1 MPQALFHTPMS
12 TAEPIISSTTLRG
25 VGRQFLGAP
34 LRSRTYRNLLYLLL
48 AFPLGIV
55 YAVGLVTGTAV
66 GAGLLV
72 TWVGLPILLATLAG
86 SAVAAGIEAKL
97 ASRLV
102 GIDAAVPTFLREFD
116 VRDDIALPG
125 DGFVDA
131 LRRLVTAPSTWT
143 SLVLLVYKFVV
154 GLVSFVA
161 VVTIGS
167 ITTAL
172 LAAPLVY
179 DGSGT
184 VATGG
189 AAGQYRIG
197 SWVVSS
203 FPEALAVAGAGAIAL
218 IVGLNLLN
226 GLARF
231 QARSVA
237 TILRVG
243 TGD

>member
-1 MPQALFHTPMS
+1 MS
-12 TAEPIISSTTLRG
+12 TAESIVSSTTLRG
-25 VGRQFLGAP
+25 VGRRFLGAP

-55 YAVGLVTGTAV
+55 YFVGLLTGTAV
-66 GAGLLV
+66 GTGLLL

-86 SAVAAGIEAKL
+86 AAVAAGIEARL

-102 GIDAAVPTFLREFD
+102 GVDAAVPAFLREFS
-116 VRDDIALPG
+116 VRDGVALPG

-131 LRRLVTAPSTWT
+131 TCRLVTAPSTWT
-143 SLVLLVYKFVV
+143 NVVLLVYKFVV

-161 VVTIGS
+161 VVTVGS
-167 ITTAL
+167 ITIAL

-179 DGSGT
+179 DASGAL
-184 VATGG
+184 ATGG
-189 AAGQYRIG
+189 AGGQYRIG
-197 SWVVSS
+197 SWMVDSL
-203 FPEALAVAGAGAIAL
+203 PEALAVAGMGVLAL

-237 TILRVG
+237 SILRVG
-243 TGD
+243 ADS

>member
-1 MPQALFHTPMS
+1 MS
-12 TAEPIISSTTLRG
+12 TAEPIVSSTTLRG
-25 VGRQFLGAP
+25 VGRRFLGAP

-55 YAVGLVTGTAV
+55 YFVGLLTGTAV
-66 GAGLLV
+66 GTGLLL

-86 SAVAAGIEAKL
+86 AAVAAGIEARL

-102 GIDAAVPTFLREFD
+102 GVDAAVPAFLREFS
-116 VRDDIALPG
+116 VRDGVALPG

-131 LRRLVTAPSTWT
+131 TCRLVTAPSTWT
-143 SLVLLVYKFVV
+143 SVVLLVYKFVV

-161 VVTIGS
+161 VVTVGS
-167 ITTAL
+167 ITIAL

-179 DGSGT
+179 DASGAL
-184 VATGG
+184 ATGG
-189 AAGQYRIG
+189 AGGQYRIG
-197 SWVVSS
+197 SWMVNSL
-203 FPEALAVAGAGAIAL
+203 PEALAVAGMGVLAL

-237 TILRVG
+237 SILRVG
-243 TGD
+243 ADS

>member
-1 MPQALFHTPMS
+1 MS
-12 TAEPIISSTTLRG
+12 TAEPIVSSTTLRG
-25 VGRQFLGAP
+25 VGRRFLGAP

-55 YAVGLVTGTAV
+55 YFVGLLTGTAV
-66 GAGLLV
+66 GTGLLL

-86 SAVAAGIEAKL
+86 AAVAAGIEARL

-102 GIDAAVPTFLREFD
+102 GVDAAVPAFLREFSI
-116 VRDDIALPG
+116 RDGVALPG

-131 LRRLVTAPSTWT
+131 ACRLVTAPSTWT
-143 SLVLLVYKFVV
+143 SVVLLVYKFVV

-161 VVTIGS
+161 VVTVGS
-167 ITTAL
+167 VTIAL

-179 DGSGT
+179 DASGAL
-184 VATGG
+184 ATGG
-189 AAGQYRIG
+189 AGGQYRIG
-197 SWVVSS
+197 SWMVNSL
-203 FPEALAVAGAGAIAL
+203 PEAFAVAGMGVLAL

-226 GLARF
+226 GLSRF

-237 TILRVG
+237 SILRVG
-243 TGD
+243 ADS

>member
-1 MPQALFHTPMS
+1 MS
-12 TAEPIISSTTLRG
+12 TAEPIVTSTTLRG
-25 VGRQFLGAP
+25 VGRRFLAAP

-66 GAGLLV
+66 GAGLLI

-86 SAVAAGIEAKL
+86 AAVAAGIEAKL
-97 ASRLV
+97 ATRLV
-102 GIDAAVPTFLREFD
+102 GVDTTAPTFLREFD
-116 VRDDIALPG
+116 IRDDVTLPG
-125 DGFVDA
+125 DGFIDA
-131 LRRLVTAPSTWT
+131 LRRLVAAPSTWT
-143 SLVLLVYKFVV
+143 SVVLLGYKFVV

-161 VVTIGS
+161 VATVGS
-167 ITTAL
+167 ITIAL

-179 DGSGT
+179 DAPGT
-184 VATGG
+184 VATSG

-197 SWVVSS
+197 SWVVTSL
-203 FPEALAVAGAGAIAL
+203 PEALAVAGVGAVAL
-218 IVGLNLLN
+218 IVGCNLLN

-243 TGD
+243 AGD

>member
-1 MPQALFHTPMS
+1 MS
-12 TAEPIISSTTLRG
+12 TAEPIVSSTTLRG

-34 LRSRTYRNLLYLLL
+34 LRSHTYRNLLYLLL

-86 SAVAAGIEAKL
+86 AAVAAGIEAKL

-102 GIDAAVPTFLREFD
+102 GVDAAVPTFLREFD
-116 VRDDIALPG
+116 IRDDIALPG
-125 DGFVDA
+125 DGFADA

-143 SLVLLVYKFVV
+143 SVVLLVYKFVV

-161 VVTIGS
+161 VVIVSS

-179 DGSGT
+179 DASGT
-184 VATGG
+184 IATGG

-203 FPEALAVAGAGAIAL
+203 LPEALAVAGAGAIAL

-226 GLARF
+226 WLARF
-231 QARSVA
+231 QAQSVA
-237 TILRVG
+237 TIIRVG

>member
-1 MPQALFHTPMS
+1 MS
-12 TAEPIISSTTLRG
+12 TAEPIVSSTTLRG
-25 VGRQFLGAP
+25 VGRRFLGAP

-55 YAVGLVTGTAV
+55 YFVGLLTGTAV
-66 GAGLLV
+66 GTGLLL

-86 SAVAAGIEAKL
+86 AAVAAGIEARL

-102 GIDAAVPTFLREFD
+102 GVDAAVPAFLRDFS
-116 VRDDIALPG
+116 VRDGVALPG

-131 LRRLVTAPSTWT
+131 TCRLVTAPSTWT
-143 SLVLLVYKFVV
+143 SVVLLVYKFVV

-161 VVTIGS
+161 VVTVGS
-167 ITTAL
+167 ITIAL

-179 DGSGT
+179 DASGAL
-184 VATGG
+184 ATGG
-189 AAGQYRIG
+189 AGGQYRIG
-197 SWVVSS
+197 SWMVDSL
-203 FPEALAVAGAGAIAL
+203 PEALAVAGMGVLAL

-237 TILRVG
+237 SILRVG
-243 TGD
+243 ADS

>member
-1 MPQALFHTPMS
+1 MS
-12 TAEPIISSTTLRG
+12 TAEPIVSSTTLRG
-25 VGRQFLGAP
+25 VGRRFLGAP

-55 YAVGLVTGTAV
+55 YFVGLLTGTAV
-66 GAGLLV
+66 GTGLLL

-86 SAVAAGIEAKL
+86 AAVAAGIEARL

-102 GIDAAVPTFLREFD
+102 GVDAAVPAFLREFS
-116 VRDDIALPG
+116 VRDGVALPG

-131 LRRLVTAPSTWT
+131 TCRLVTAPSTWT
-143 SLVLLVYKFVV
+143 SVVLLVYKFVV

-161 VVTIGS
+161 VVTVGS
-167 ITTAL
+167 VTIAL

-179 DGSGT
+179 DASGAL
-184 VATGG
+184 ATGG
-189 AAGQYRIG
+189 AGGQYRIG
-197 SWVVSS
+197 SWMVNSL
-203 FPEALAVAGAGAIAL
+203 PEAFAVAGMGVLAL

-226 GLARF
+226 GLSRF

-237 TILRVG
+237 SILRVG
-243 TGD
+243 ADS

>member
-1 MPQALFHTPMS
+1 MS
-12 TAEPIISSTTLRG
+12 TAEPIVSSATLRG
-25 VGRQFLGAP
+25 VGRRFLGAP
-34 LRSRTYRNLLYLLL
+34 LRSRTYRNLLYLLV

-55 YAVGLVTGTAV
+55 YFVGLVTGTAV

-86 SAVAAGIEAKL
+86 AAVAAGIEARL

-102 GIDAAVPTFLREFD
+102 GVDAAVPTFLREFD
-116 VRDDIALPG
+116 IRDGVALPG

-131 LRRLVTAPSTWT
+131 IRRLVTAPSTWT
-143 SLVLLVYKFVV
+143 SVVLLVYKFVV

-161 VVTIGS
+161 VVTVGS
-167 ITTAL
+167 ITVAL

-179 DGSGT
+179 DASGT
-184 VATGG
+184 LATGG
-189 AAGQYRIG
+189 ASGQYRIG
-197 SWVVSS
+197 SWVVNSL
-203 FPEALAVAGAGAIAL
+203 PEALAVAGVGVVAL

-226 GLARF
+226 GLARL